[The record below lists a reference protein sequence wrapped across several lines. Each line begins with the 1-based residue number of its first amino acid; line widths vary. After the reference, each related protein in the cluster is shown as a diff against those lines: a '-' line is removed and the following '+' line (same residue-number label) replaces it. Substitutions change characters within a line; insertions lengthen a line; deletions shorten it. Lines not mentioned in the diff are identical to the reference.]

1 MNQWIIHGKLLYA
14 TSLILVPAATQKKI
28 ANNKLSSAD
37 TKTKYANNCAKFSC
51 WWFMLELIVD
61 VFVPDSR
68 QLHQPSQKYWT
79 LTIIEK

>member
-1 MNQWIIHGKLLYA
+1 MQQIPLNLFFFTSMNQWIIHGILLYA

-51 WWFMLELIVD
+51 
-61 VFVPDSR
+61 
-68 QLHQPSQKYWT
+68 
-79 LTIIEK
+79 